1 MLNRDHNAVA
11 SLKKTLLPVL
21 VFVTSILG
29 VAHAEVAPDTL
40 VHETAD
46 FILADIKAHR
56 DLYANDYAKLYKMAE
71 EKVLPHFDF
80 RRMSNWVLGL
90 NWRKATPEQR
100 DRFVAEFRDQLV
112 RTYSTALLNYKDQ
125 EIVYL
130 PMKSKPGDDEVT
142 VKTEVKQGGGA
153 PNIPIHYSFF
163 KNKDGVWKVQD
174 ITIEGVSLVTN
185 YRSVYATKIREKG
198 LDALIAELAANN
210 KQGRSGGAAK
220 K

>member
-1 MLNRDHNAVA
+1 M
-11 SLKKTLLPVL
+11 KKILLLALVL
-21 VFVTSILG
+21 VSSVLG
-29 VAHAEVAPDTL
+29 AARAEVAPDVL

-56 DLYANDYAKLYKMAE
+56 DLYTRDYARLYKMAE

-80 RRMSNWVLGL
+80 RRMANWVLGQ
-90 NWRKATPEQR
+90 NWRAATPEQR

-112 RTYSTALLNYKDQ
+112 RTYSSALLNYKDQ

-130 PMKSKPGDDEVT
+130 PMKRKPADEEVT
-142 VKTEVKQGGGA
+142 VKTEVKQSGGA

-198 LDALIAELAANN
+198 LDALIAEIAANN

>member
-1 MLNRDHNAVA
+1 M
-11 SLKKTLLPVL
+11 KKLLLSAL
-21 VFVTSILG
+21 VFVMSVLG
-29 VAHAEVAPDTL
+29 VAHAEVAPDAL

-56 DLYANDYAKLYKMAE
+56 DLYTKDYARLYKMAE

-80 RRMSNWVLGL
+80 RRMSQWVLGQ
-90 NWRKATPEQR
+90 NWKAATPEQR
-100 DRFVAEFRDQLV
+100 NRFVAEFRDQLV

-125 EIVYL
+125 EIIYQ

-142 VKTEVKQGGGA
+142 VKTEVKQAGGS

-185 YRSVYATKIREKG
+185 YRSVYSTKIREKG
-198 LDALIAELAANN
+198 LDSLIAEIAANN

-220 K
+220 